1 MMRKL
6 TDLLRLVERGI
17 ADQSHPAP
25 ANAELNESEQQ
36 PAAIIPVEPA
46 PSQDDTSPPPPFW
59 MRLLSAERKRLNWL
73 LSHRYVPAIAV
84 GLAVVIVVA
93 EQWLIQAWSWLV
105 ALVRLYWPA
114 LASHRVA
121 LIGVGLIL
129 LYLIIGLQWLRAIDD
144 LGRWVVGVIKR
155 HPRLSALIGGILLL
169 IVLWTANNYG
179 TWVVLPFTVGQSEA
193 TQLNGETVA
202 AQLIA
207 ELNQVGV
214 GNPTPVL
221 VLLELQEPRTSR
233 GRVTARRSLPL
244 EECDTVLLGPGDFIA
259 SRRIPLPRVVT
270 GSQGSRLDLGNL
282 SIGTISIPS
291 QLFTQSLLKVLPTGY
306 VEFSGQI
313 SENNGELEISVSSRS
328 PSFAW
333 RAAGPSDT
341 FPEMVEYLAL
351 RMALDLN
358 PELIKASRLD
368 APPSDRDLAF
378 AMGNQAFRQQLY
390 QRAQAFYK
398 LADQFASLDEKV
410 DAMLGL
416 TYYHLASRPAGLALD
431 QPGGAPDQFA
441 PAVQA
446 METAVREDPNGDS
459 SLLRPYLACLYYK
472 ASLTDQ
478 AEVQRNIFT
487 QYLLRLE
494 SQDFEVRVDALKQLP
509 LRGPSQ
515 HLSAAD
521 GNVIYVDGTGT
532 IKGAAGRPL
541 DTGLSLSSQNPRQI
555 QTYGDANLLFISADG
570 AVLTYN
576 YQAAAAGQVPTTLV
590 EGRTLSGVQ
599 QISTSDSQF
608 GRTNLFLLNRF
619 GIIFWCD
626 LDAGIGGASACPPR
640 QALVDSFTNVRQIL
654 PSGDRLYILASDGA
668 VWYTEVNVNGQAA
681 FAPRQLTPPAPAQEI
696 SVASD
701 STIYLLHDNG
711 NVWRYYDDGRPESE
725 DLRLIDPGTGT
736 AQIFAAGNFLY
747 VLKNNGAT
755 WRISNPRDPI
765 SGNDFT
771 EISAPPQDV
780 TIQEMFV
787 TTPIGDQAASGS
799 RSLYLLTAQGML
811 LQGTDAGDMR
821 VTFTPV
827 NMPTPAQTSATQ

>member
-1 MMRKL
+1 M
-6 TDLLRLVERGI
+6 
-17 ADQSHPAP
+17 
-25 ANAELNESEQQ
+25 
-36 PAAIIPVEPA
+36 
-46 PSQDDTSPPPPFW
+46 
-59 MRLLSAERKRLNWL
+59 SAERKRLNWL
-73 LSHRYVPAIAV
+73 LSHRYVPAIAL
-84 GLAVVIVVA
+84 GLVVIIIVA
-93 EQWLIQAWSWLV
+93 EQWLIQAWGSLV
-105 ALVRLYWPA
+105 AQVRLYWPA

-121 LIGVGLIL
+121 LVGVGLIL
-129 LYLIIGLQWLRAIDD
+129 LYLVFGLQWLRALDD
-144 LGRWVVGVIKR
+144 LGHWGVSVIKR

-169 IVLWTANNYG
+169 IALWTTNNYG

-221 VLLELQEPRTSR
+221 VLVELQEPHTSR

-244 EECDTVLLGPGDFIA
+244 EECDAVLRGPGDFIA

-313 SENNGELEISVSSRS
+313 SENNDELEISVSSRS

-341 FPEMVEYLAL
+341 FPEMIEYLAL

-378 AMGNQAFRQQLY
+378 AMGNQAFRQQRY

-398 LADQFASLDEKV
+398 LADQFAPLDEKV

-416 TYYHLASRPAGLALD
+416 TYYHLALD
-431 QPGGAPDQFA
+431 QPGGAPGQFV

-446 METAVREDPNGDS
+446 METAVGEDPNGDS
-459 SLLRPYLACLYYK
+459 SVLRPYLACLYHK
-472 ASLTDQ
+472 ATLTDQ

-509 LRGPSQ
+509 LRGPSR
-515 HLSAAD
+515 HLSATG

-541 DTGLSLSSQNPRQI
+541 DTSLSLSSQNPRQI

-576 YQAAAAGQVPTTLV
+576 YQAAAEGQAPTTLV

-599 QISTSDSQF
+599 QISTSASQF

-619 GIIFWCD
+619 GMIFWCD
-626 LDAGIGGASACPPR
+626 LDAGTGGASACPPR
-640 QALVDSFTNVRQIL
+640 QPLVDSFTNVRQIL
-654 PSGDRLYILASDGA
+654 PSEDRFYILASDGA

-696 SVASD
+696 STASD

-711 NVWRYYDDGRPESE
+711 NVWRYYDDGRSETE

-765 SGNDFT
+765 SGSDFT
-771 EISAPPQDV
+771 EISVPPQDM

-787 TTPIGDQAASGS
+787 TTPLGDQTASDS
-799 RSLYLLTAQGML
+799 RSLYLLTAQGVL

-821 VTFTPV
+821 VTFTSV
-827 NMPTPAQTSATQ
+827 NMPTPAQSSATQ